1 MKISS
6 LLNEAEK
13 TNSGTAMALPIDKDL
28 IYKARN
34 KYPGYSAEQAMILLI
49 ADEMKNQ
56 AKTDSTQNTLIDTQQ
71 RENERLRGSVQSLG
85 QELQDFERQT
95 QETDREVERLKQL
108 SGRLSQGST
117 DTKDKAKVS
126 ADDLQ
131 KLEKDLEIVKAK
143 PGIDSEKVKKLEDE
157 IKKATS
163 NPAFGNQE
171 LDKLENIVSG
181 FKNTQAVSD
190 DTYKKAFVQLQNT
203 NAELAKT
210 REELSKTFANL
221 DSKEERFKNYIAKTG
236 KTVRTSSEEIKKY
249 SDIVNSYKSQINDI
263 NKELSKM
270 KSEKDIIYDLR
281 AGIQQDAE
289 DINNMKIDISQ
300 SLDFINQYM
309 EKMSS
314 SQPDKNVADI
324 SWLVGNNQKS
334 QNAPGPANVQESITE
349 DYEVAPSR
357 RYSNN
362 KYNEWIHKHFSGL
375 FALFTRKYKKELID
389 KGYSDRQIAD
399 TLEEY
404 IPLLYNLGD
413 EKTPLT
419 PQQVQLWIDNVK
431 LKLWERPVQQELFN
445 ESLDKT
451 YARMLDN
458 IIGLDYIK
466 KG

>member
-1 MKISS
+1 MKIIS
-6 LLNEAEK
+6 LLGEAVNQ
-13 TNSGTAMALPIDKDL
+13 TTAPLPLDKDIL
-28 IYKARN
+28 YKAKQ
-34 KYPGYSAEQAMILLI
+34 KYPQYSGQQALTLYI
-49 ADEMKNQ
+49 ADEMSEKDKVDSNQ
-56 AKTDSTQNTLIDTQQ
+56 NRLIDTQK
-71 RENERLRGSVQSLG
+71 RENERLRGTLQSLG
-85 QELQDFERQT
+85 QELQDFEQQS

-108 SGRLSQGST
+108 SGRLSQGNT
-117 DTKDKAKVS
+117 DTQDKAKVS

-131 KLEKDLEIVKAK
+131 KLERDLEIVKSK
-143 PGIDSEKVKKLEDE
+143 PGIDSEKVKKLENE
-157 IKKATS
+157 IKKVTS

-171 LDKLENIVSG
+171 LEKLENIVSA

-190 DTYKKAFVQLQNT
+190 DTYKKAFVQLQDT
-203 NAELAKT
+203 KAELAKT
-210 REELSKTFANL
+210 QAELGKTSADL
-221 DSKEERFKNYIAKTG
+221 DRKEERFKNYIAKTG
-236 KTVRTSSEEIKKY
+236 QTVRTSSEEIKKY

-263 NKELSKM
+263 NKELNKM
-270 KSEKDIIYDLR
+270 QSEKDIIYDLR

-289 DINNMKIDISQ
+289 DINSMKIDISQ

-309 EKMSS
+309 EKMSGG
-314 SQPDKNVADI
+314 QPDKKVADI
-324 SWLVGNNQKS
+324 SWLVGNNQKQ
-334 QNAPGPANVQESITE
+334 QNANPANVQESITE
-349 DYEVAPSR
+349 DYEVAPAR
-357 RYSNN
+357 RYSNP

-375 FALFTRKYKKELID
+375 FSLFTRKFNKELVD

-404 IPLLYNLGD
+404 VPLLYNLGD

-431 LKLWERPVQQELFN
+431 LKLWERPVQHELFS